1 MFGGV
6 VERHPSVNGKTP
18 DGKIETPR
26 GVLYY
31 EVKNWNKG
39 FDEYPS
45 QLDALYKQIE
55 QAYHPILEKG
65 GVLPYQLDVH
75 DGPSNTLPRTTGRD
89 IFEWAESCNGSPP
102 EAFQGDGFEIE
113 YQPSENIIEA
123 GSNIDSIVGIRG
135 HGRFWGAE
143 WRRKSLIDVIEAP
156 NKKYKSVLGG
166 AKLWVAVG
174 VHQVAILGID
184 LHSVVYQGEQ
194 FRFRNIDR
202 VVFFVNPPFV
212 KGMPPPQVCSFQNPA
227 NIRERLVRPTE
238 MKD

>member
-1 MFGGV
+1 M

-18 DGKIETPR
+18 DGKINTPH
-26 GVLYY
+26 GAIYY

-39 FDEYPS
+39 FGEDPP

-55 QAYHPILEKG
+55 EAYHPILEKDDL
-65 GVLPYQLDVH
+65 LPYQLDLH
-75 DGPSNTLPRTTGRD
+75 GGPRNTLSKTTGRD
-89 IFEWAESCNGSPP
+89 IFEWAESYNGSPP
-102 EAFQGDGFEIE
+102 MVFQGDGFEIE

-123 GSNIDSIVGIRG
+123 GSKINSIIGTHARSSKAVL
-135 HGRFWGAE
+135 
-143 WRRKSLIDVIEAP
+143 WRTEGTRKSLIDVIEAP

-166 AKLWVAVG
+166 ARLWVAVG
-174 VHQVAILGID
+174 VHQVAIRGID

-227 NIRERLVRPTE
+227 NIRERLIRPTE